1 MPTTTIEGKE
11 ILRYISDHI
20 NNYLP
25 TIKTESPHTLK
36 SYTIAIDQYLEWL
49 EDIKGLLRKLL
60 TNRVSKPK

>member
-25 TIKTESPHTLK
+25 TIKTESPHTVK
-36 SYTIAIDQYLEWL
+36 SYTTAIDQYLE
-49 EDIKGLLRKLL
+49 
-60 TNRVSKPK
+60 